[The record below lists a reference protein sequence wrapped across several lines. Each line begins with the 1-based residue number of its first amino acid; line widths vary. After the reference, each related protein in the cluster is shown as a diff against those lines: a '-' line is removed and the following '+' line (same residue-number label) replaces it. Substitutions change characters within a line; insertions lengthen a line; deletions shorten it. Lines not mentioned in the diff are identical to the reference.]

1 MAKKENKNV
10 HEVTIKIEGESWEKA
25 LDRVFKEKQKTVKVD
40 GFRKGKVPRSVFE
53 KKFGKESLY
62 FDAANAVLEEAYT
75 KVMTD
80 SKLIPVVQPAVDI
93 KDITDKGVEFIFR
106 IVTKPEVKVKKYKGL
121 GVKPEKVK
129 VTKEEIEH
137 ELGHLL
143 ERYTEL
149 VTKEGKVENGDVAI
163 IDFEGFKDGVAF
175 DGGKGE
181 NYSLE
186 IGSNTFIPGFEEQII
201 GMKTGDEKD
210 LKVTFP
216 EDYGAADLAG
226 APVVF
231 KVKVNEIKEKKER
244 ELDEDF
250 FEDLGMDGIDSEEK
264 LKEEIKKSL
273 EAQKEMDAENKYVDT
288 LLETVSKNV
297 DVLNVK
303 LDKNNIIVKLSQN
316 GFYPAYHMN
325 KKNWISIVLDETLS
339 DEIIMECIRES
350 YHFSLGNNT
359 EKSQKE
365 WIVPANP
372 KYYDIQSTYVEGSIQ
387 HWKQSSNIQVGD
399 IVYIY
404 VGAPVSAILYQCE
417 VLKCNI
423 PYSYHE
429 EKIHISKMIE
439 IKVLKVYDNDF
450 LPFSKLKE
458 YQINA
463 VRGPRFMPK
472 LLSDYIKKH
481 ERCDS

>member
-10 HEVTIKIEGESWEKA
+10 HEVTVKIEGESWEKA
-25 LDRVFKEKQKTVKVD
+25 LDKVFKEKQKTLKVD

-62 FDAANAVLEEAYT
+62 FDAANSVLQDAYV
-75 KVMTD
+75 KAMED

-93 KDITDKGVEFIFR
+93 KDITDKGVEFIFK

-129 VTKEEIEH
+129 VTKEEIDH

-210 LKVTFP
+210 LDITFP
-216 EDYGAADLAG
+216 EDYGAKDLAG

-250 FEDLGMDGIDSEEK
+250 FEDLGMDGIDSEDK
-264 LKEEIKKSL
+264 LREEIKKSI
-273 EAQKEMDAENKYVDT
+273 EAQKEMDAENKYIDS

-297 DVLNVK
+297 DVDIPEEMVEEEIDRLMTRFEEQMK
-303 LDKNNIIVKLSQN
+303 MQGISLDVYYQFTN
-316 GFYPAYHMN
+316 
-325 KKNWISIVLDETLS
+325 S
-339 DEIIMECIRES
+339 DEKALRDQMEKEA
-350 YHFSLGNNT
+350 YNN
-359 EKSQKE
+359 
-365 WIVPANP
+365 V
-372 KYYDIQSTYVEGSIQ
+372 
-387 HWKQSSNIQVGD
+387 
-399 IVYIY
+399 
-404 VGAPVSAILYQCE
+404 LYRLMLEE
-417 VLKCNI
+417 VMKL
-423 PYSYHE
+423 
-429 EKIHISKMIE
+429 EKIEVDMKEAEKEAEELAKKYQMEKEEFLKQFGGLELVQYDLEMRKVIE
-439 IKVLKVYDNDF
+439 
-450 LPFSKLKE
+450 KLKE
-458 YQINA
+458 LN
-463 VRGPRFMPK
+463 K
-472 LLSDYIKKH
+472 
-481 ERCDS
+481 